1 MSTESRNAP
10 EGFWSAVCRNRRAAG
25 RGVLWVAVIALV
37 AFQAVNIMRAANWA
51 PGDDYIFTRTTVAGE
66 WMGFREQIRTYERR
80 FFPLAFQ
87 EFNLLVGAGNVPR
100 LYYALQLAKYFLT
113 LLVMALIARVVLRR
127 GGSCGG
133 LGASWE
139 GEHSGVWKATL
150 GAGVIAAVFLLQPR
164 LHLVYGHIIYP
175 ESMQMLWLSLFAL
188 FAYRAVGSGRWWD
201 YLASLLAGSVALYYK
216 ETTFALLL
224 PVAVV
229 PLVGR
234 YRSMKPAQRAFSI
247 GLLLSI
253 GLWFGLYWHLVYSQA
268 GGADYASK
276 YATHKS
282 LAVSFARV
290 FLDPTTIY
298 PVMAALGVYRAWI
311 LARAVYKGRSAELSM
326 EQLLVDSLL
335 FGGLLCIAAFAALKL
350 ADIRYLP
357 PSNVFFTVVCLYY
370 APWLITRLR
379 GWLGRAWRSRRA
391 LALAALG
398 GVLMWTS
405 SRLTC
410 QVVGFRWLHDIQRTW
425 APHLRVVAH
434 HSDCPVI
441 FVCPDYSGPWPA
453 DRPCPLN
460 LYFVKA
466 SLACIRVQKP
476 EGTAPV
482 QPAYLD
488 MTDELN
494 GVDALSDW
502 QIRIDVLDALPAGE
516 RYFLFAPTK
525 ADNFGRLMQERY
537 GIDVVRISRFAFRD
551 PWVREI
557 WVPRAF
563 ARRLRREH
571 WLPVGAARPV
581 AGEDPR

>member
-1 MSTESRNAP
+1 MSMESHNAP
-10 EGFWSAVCRNRRAAG
+10 ERSDRTARLSRRAVG
-25 RGVLWVAVIALV
+25 RGVLWLAVVALV
-37 AFQAVNIMRAANWA
+37 AFQAVNIMRASDWA
-51 PGDDYIFTRTTVAGE
+51 PGDDYIFTRTTVVGE
-66 WMGFREQIRTYERR
+66 WMGFREQVRTYERR

-87 EFNLLVGAGNVPR
+87 EFNLLVGAGNAPR
-100 LYYALQLAKYFLT
+100 LYYVLQLAKYFLT
-113 LLVMALIARVVLRR
+113 LLVMALIARLVLR
-127 GGSCGG
+127 GGGPFRALEPSPRAE
-133 LGASWE
+133 LSGAS
-139 GEHSGVWKATL
+139 KAAL

-175 ESMQMLWLSLFAL
+175 ESMQMLWLSLFVL
-188 FAYRAVGSGRWWD
+188 FAYRGVRGGRWRD
-201 YLASLLAGSVALYYK
+201 CLFSLLAGSAALYYK

-253 GLWFGLYWHLVYSQA
+253 AVWFGLYWFFAYSQA
-268 GGADYASK
+268 SGADYASK
-276 YATHKS
+276 HATHKS

-298 PVMAALGVYRAWI
+298 PVMAALGVYRAGM

-335 FGGLLCIAAFAALKL
+335 FGGLLCVAAFAALKL

-370 APWLITRLR
+370 APRLIARLG
-379 GWLGRAWRSRRA
+379 GWLGRARRSRRRCA
-391 LALAALG
+391 VAALAAML
-398 GVLMWTS
+398 LWTS

-410 QVVGFRWLHDIQRTW
+410 QVVGFSWLHDIQRTW
-425 APHLRVVAH
+425 APHLRVVSH
-434 HSDCPVI
+434 HTDCPVI
-441 FVCPDYSGPWPA
+441 YVCPDYSGPWPA

-466 SLACIRVQKP
+466 SLACIRAQRP
-476 EGTAPV
+476 EGAGRV

-488 MTDELN
+488 MGDELN
-494 GVDALSDW
+494 GVDALSDSE
-502 QIRIDVLDALPAGE
+502 IRIDVLDVLPASG
-516 RYFLFAPTK
+516 RYFLFAPAK
-525 ADNFGRLMQERY
+525 VDNFGRLMKKRY

-557 WVPRAF
+557 WVPREF
-563 ARRLRREH
+563 ARQLRQQH
-571 WLPVGAARPV
+571 WLPVMESGSVARQ
-581 AGEDPR
+581 GSR